1 MDCVKTICLY
11 LKKYISEEQFE
22 NIFYDYIEDF
32 QKQLEEDMYLNVLST
47 NFSSKQEKIS
57 LDTELR
63 NYVLE
68 HYDSVYKNIND
79 AYIERIIASDNEDI
93 VVEILKSRY
102 QKREKVDIDCS
113 LISTRL
119 ELIDAIKQAL
129 QYPNFC
135 GNNWEAI
142 EDLMYDIILPQM
154 LTLSNWH
161 EVEKKLPQDTTI
173 LKNIL
178 DKYTGE
184 RCVITYN

>member
-1 MDCVKTICLY
+1 MDCVKIICLY

-32 QKQLEEDMYLNVLST
+32 QEQLEEDMYLNVLFA

-57 LDTELR
+57 LDTELH

-79 AYIERIIASDNEDI
+79 AYIERIIASDNDDI
-93 VVEILKSRY
+93 VVEKLKTRY
-102 QKREKVDIDCS
+102 QKKEKVDIDCS
-113 LISTRL
+113 MISTHS

-129 QYPNFC
+129 QYPYFC
-135 GNNWEAI
+135 GNNWDAI

-154 LTLSNWH
+154 LILSNWH
-161 EVEKKLPQDTTI
+161 EVEKNY
-173 LKNIL
+173 LKTQL
-178 DKYTGE
+178 F
-184 RCVITYN
+184 